1 MLATQTWAPHGGLAG
16 EEQKRVERRWNPTV
30 AHTTLLAIGTS
41 APEVLLALIDAIKHL
56 DREPGGARSLP
67 HPALPAAPSLRGQS
81 LEPLPL
87 LLSPATAA
95 VLGPGTILGSAAFN
109 LLVILAVCVVTPP
122 PGEGRR
128 IEAYGAFAAELAW
141 SLWAYFWLL
150 VILKFSSPG
159 IIDIWEAAATLAQ
172 FLLFVA
178 ASYCQDRG
186 WSLASLVPAAAP
198 SAPSATAAVALELAE
213 GPSP

>member
-1 MLATQTWAPHGGLAG
+1 MLATLTRAPHGGLVG

-56 DREPGGARSLP
+56 DREPG
-67 HPALPAAPSLRGQS
+67 
-81 LEPLPL
+81 
-87 LLSPATAA
+87 

-150 VILKFSSPG
+150 VILKVRAWKSF
-159 IIDIWEAAATLAQ
+159 IDSKYINVQL
-172 FLLFVA
+172 
-178 ASYCQDRG
+178 
-186 WSLASLVPAAAP
+186 
-198 SAPSATAAVALELAE
+198 
-213 GPSP
+213 